1 MDEKGIKDLVQALY
15 KDIKKYLKLQIDYQ
29 RLDLI
34 ETIVVFITKVFSF
47 AIIWV
52 AVIFFAFFLAIAT
65 GLLIGDLLG
74 AYYWG
79 FFIISGVVALFGLI
93 IYMLRKPIFTNP
105 ITNALVTAAF
115 SNKKLA
121 LKRTKKR
128 KNEKKKI

>member
-1 MDEKGIKDLVQALY
+1 MDEKGIKELVQALY

-29 RLDLI
+29 RLDII

-52 AVIFFAFFLAIAT
+52 LVFVVGFFMVMALALFL
-65 GLLIGDLLG
+65 GDVLG

-79 FFIISGVVALFGLI
+79 FLIVAGVVALFGLI
-93 IYMLRKPIFTNP
+93 IYMLRGTIFTNP

-115 SNKKLA
+115 SNKKRA